1 MRFDRPP
8 PEPLASA
15 VGFLLSW
22 NGQRMAQMFAQ
33 ALEPL
38 GLRPPQFGLMTL
50 IDAEPGRTQQELVA
64 SSMIDASSMVAI
76 LDELEELGLAERRRN
91 PSDRRKHAVHLTR
104 RGASTLARARKLAIG
119 IADEALA
126 PLDAKE
132 RETLR
137 RLLRK
142 LAGVEDGQRPPR
154 SGARSPAS
162 KIST

>member
-22 NGQRMAQMFAQ
+22 NGQRMAQTFAR

-64 SSMIDASSMVAI
+64 SSMIDPSSMVAV
-76 LDELEELGLAERRRN
+76 LDELEELGLVERRRN
-91 PSDRRKHAVHLTR
+91 PDDRRKHAVHLTR
-104 RGASTLARARKLAIG
+104 RGASTLGRARKVAIG
-119 IADEALA
+119 TADEALA
-126 PLDAKE
+126 PLDAEE

-142 LAGVEDGQRPPR
+142 LAGVTPADDSQAVAPAP
-154 SGARSPAS
+154 ARRRG
-162 KIST
+162 